1 MKKYS
6 FKGKLEGEKLFFYIS
21 GQIDTMN
28 SPDLYADFIV
38 IRQQYGEVS
47 VIFDCSGLTYVSSSG
62 LRFFLKVHKE
72 ESKGIKLI
80 NVSHDVYER
89 FEMTGFTEF
98 FKIEKGLRD
107 VSDEKFI
114 KIGSGGGIDIFC
126 SNELLL
132 KVYSEKTELKEV
144 ELERDINHAILK
156 YGIHT
161 LISYDI
167 VKYQGRYGLL
177 YEKNTDAKTIAA
189 EIKENPDKSD
199 FYASAMGKLLRQIHS
214 FKPDIKGL
222 SNVADLNRTFVRGM
236 AQWLEPV
243 EIEAM
248 MNLINSIPVGNTMLY
263 YYFNPEH
270 IFIYKGELSL
280 INMSNIRIGNSL
292 FDFARAFRPYQRMPD
307 FWKSMLYSYFK
318 TGNIKKKLRTIEA
331 ASLLGASF
339 APASHKY
346 FRGTNLSED
355 RIKNAVDKARRDLV
369 PNVKQ
374 IISLFRQ
381 YQATV

>member
-6 FKGKLEGEKLFFYIS
+6 FKAKLEDDKLFFSIS
-21 GQIDTMN
+21 GSIDTMN
-28 SPDLYADFIV
+28 SPDLYADFFV

-47 VIFDCSGLTYVSSSG
+47 VIFDCSGLTYISSTG

-72 ESKGIKLI
+72 ENHEIKLI
-80 NVSHDVYER
+80 NVSPEVYER
-89 FEMTGFTEF
+89 FEMAGFIEF
-98 FKIEKGLRD
+98 FAVEKSLRD
-107 VSDEKFI
+107 ISGQSFN

-126 SNELLL
+126 SDELLL
-132 KVYSEKTELKEV
+132 KVYSNETNLSTV
-144 ELERDINHAILK
+144 ELERDINHAILQQ
-156 YGIHT
+156 GIHT

-177 YEKNTDAKTIAA
+177 YEKNTDARTVAA

-199 FYASAMGKLLRQIHS
+199 FYASAMGKLLKKIHS
-214 FKPDIKGL
+214 FKPEIKGL
-222 SNVADLNRTFVRGM
+222 SNVTELNKTLIQGM
-236 AQWLEPV
+236 SQWLKPV

-248 MNLINSIPVGNTMLY
+248 MKLVEAIPETDTMLY

-280 INMSNIRIGNSL
+280 INMSNIRIGNPL
-292 FDFARAFRPYQRMPD
+292 FDFARAFRPYQKKPD
-307 FWKSMLYSYFK
+307 FWKSMLYSYFR

-355 RIKNAVDKARRDLV
+355 RIKNAVDKARRFLF

>member
-6 FKGKLEGEKLFFYIS
+6 FKAKLEDDKLFFSIS

-28 SPDLYADFIV
+28 SPDLYADFLV
-38 IRQQYGEVS
+38 IREHYGDIS
-47 VIFDCSGLTYVSSSG
+47 VIFDCKDLTYVSSTG

-72 ESKGIKLI
+72 EKHGIKLI
-80 NVSHDVYER
+80 NVMPNVYER
-89 FEMTGFTEF
+89 FEMAGFIEF
-98 FKIEKGLRD
+98 FDVIKGVQD
-107 VSDEKFI
+107 ISDKDFK
-114 KIGSGGGIDIFC
+114 KIGAGGGIDIY
-126 SNELLL
+126 SSDDLLL
-132 KVYSEKTELKEV
+132 KVYSVETNLSTV
-144 ELERDINHAILK
+144 ELERDINHAILQ

-177 YEKNTDAKTIAA
+177 YEKNTEARTVAA

-199 FYASAMGKLLRQIHS
+199 YYAAAMGKLLKKIHS
-214 FKPDIKGL
+214 FKPEIKGL
-222 SNVADLNRTFVRGM
+222 ANVADLNRMLVEGM
-236 AQWLEPV
+236 EQWLEAD

-248 MNLINSIPVGNTMLY
+248 MELVNAIPKADTMLY

-280 INMSNIRIGNSL
+280 INMANIRVGNPL
-292 FDFARAFRPYQRMPD
+292 FDFARAFRPYQRLPD
-307 FWKSMLYSYFK
+307 FWKSMLYAYFK

-346 FRGTNLSED
+346 FRGTNLSEE
-355 RIKNAVDKARRDLV
+355 RIKNTVDKARRELF

-374 IISLFRQ
+374 IISLFAQ
-381 YQATV
+381 YR

>member
-1 MKKYS
+1 MKKYN
-6 FKGKLEGEKLFFYIS
+6 FKAKLEGDKLFFNIS
-21 GQIDTMN
+21 GSIDTMN

-38 IRQQYGEVS
+38 IRENYGDIS
-47 VIFDCSGLTYVSSSG
+47 VIFDCEDLTYISSTG

-72 ESKGIKLI
+72 EKHGIKLI
-80 NVSHDVYER
+80 NVAPNVYER
-89 FEMTGFTEF
+89 FEMAGFVEF
-98 FKIEKGLRD
+98 FVVEKSLRD
-107 VSDEKFI
+107 ISDQNFN

-126 SNELLL
+126 SDELLL
-132 KVYSEKTELKEV
+132 KVYSAETNLSTV
-144 ELERDINHAILK
+144 ELERDINHAILQH
-156 YGIHT
+156 GIHT

-177 YEKNTDAKTIAA
+177 YEKNMEARTVAA

-199 FYASAMGKLLRQIHS
+199 FYASAMGKLLKKIHS
-214 FKPDIKGL
+214 FTPEIKGL
-222 SNVADLNRTFVRGM
+222 ANVVDLNKTLVKGM
-236 AQWLEPV
+236 EQWFEADEV
-243 EIEAM
+243 ETM
-248 MNLINSIPVGNTMLY
+248 MKLVNSIPTADTMLY

-280 INMSNIRIGNSL
+280 INMANIRIGNPL

-307 FWKSMLYSYFK
+307 FWKSMLYAYFK

-346 FRGTNLSED
+346 FRGTNLSEE
-355 RIKNAVDKARRDLV
+355 RIKNAVDKARRDLF
-369 PNVKQ
+369 PNVKE
-374 IISLFRQ
+374 IASLFAQ
-381 YQATV
+381 YH

>member
-1 MKKYS
+1 MKKYN
-6 FKGKLEGEKLFFYIS
+6 FKAKLEGDKLFFNIS
-21 GQIDTMN
+21 GSIDTMN

-38 IRQQYGEVS
+38 IRENYGDIS
-47 VIFDCSGLTYVSSSG
+47 VIFDCEDLTYISSTG

-72 ESKGIKLI
+72 EKHEIKLI
-80 NVSHDVYER
+80 NVAPNVYER
-89 FEMTGFTEF
+89 FEMAGFVEF
-98 FKIEKGLRD
+98 FVVEKSLRD
-107 VSDEKFI
+107 ISDQNFN

-126 SNELLL
+126 SDELLL
-132 KVYSEKTELKEV
+132 KVYSAETNLSTV
-144 ELERDINHAILK
+144 ELERDINHAILQH
-156 YGIHT
+156 GIHT

-177 YEKNTDAKTIAA
+177 YEKNMEARTVAA

-199 FYASAMGKLLRQIHS
+199 FYASAMGKLLKKIHS
-214 FKPDIKGL
+214 FTPEIKGL
-222 SNVADLNRTFVRGM
+222 ANVVDLNKTLVKGM
-236 AQWLEPV
+236 EQWFEADEV
-243 EIEAM
+243 ETM
-248 MNLINSIPVGNTMLY
+248 MKLVNSIPTADTMLY

-280 INMSNIRIGNSL
+280 INMANIRIGNPL

-307 FWKSMLYSYFK
+307 FWKSMLYAYFK

-346 FRGTNLSED
+346 FRGTNLSEE
-355 RIKNAVDKARRDLV
+355 RIKNAVDKARRDLF
-369 PNVKQ
+369 PNVKE
-374 IISLFRQ
+374 IASLFAQ
-381 YQATV
+381 YH

>member
-1 MKKYS
+1 MKKYN
-6 FKGKLEGEKLFFYIS
+6 FKAKLEGDKLFFNIS
-21 GQIDTMN
+21 GSIDTMN

-38 IRQQYGEVS
+38 IRENYGDIS
-47 VIFDCSGLTYVSSSG
+47 VIFDCEDLTYISSTG

-72 ESKGIKLI
+72 EKHRIKLI
-80 NVSHDVYER
+80 NVAPNVYER
-89 FEMTGFTEF
+89 FEMAGFVEF
-98 FKIEKGLRD
+98 FVVEKSLRD
-107 VSDEKFI
+107 ISDQNFN

-126 SNELLL
+126 SDELLL
-132 KVYSEKTELKEV
+132 KVYSAETNLSTV
-144 ELERDINHAILK
+144 ELERDINHAILQH
-156 YGIHT
+156 GIHT

-177 YEKNTDAKTIAA
+177 YEKNMEARTVAA

-199 FYASAMGKLLRQIHS
+199 FYASAMGKLLKKIHS
-214 FKPDIKGL
+214 FTPEIKGL
-222 SNVADLNRTFVRGM
+222 ANVVDLNKTLVKGM
-236 AQWLEPV
+236 EQWFEADEV
-243 EIEAM
+243 ETM
-248 MNLINSIPVGNTMLY
+248 MKLVNSIPTADTMLY

-280 INMSNIRIGNSL
+280 INMANIRIGNPL

-307 FWKSMLYSYFK
+307 FWKSMLYAYFK

-346 FRGTNLSED
+346 FRGTNLSEE
-355 RIKNAVDKARRDLV
+355 RIKNAVDKARRDLF
-369 PNVKQ
+369 PNVKE
-374 IISLFRQ
+374 IASLFAQ
-381 YQATV
+381 YH